1 MQAFAEDIPIDLP
14 KMGSWTREQAAAYFE
29 SGGAAEPSTEPPPPP
44 PPSSTVYVPESA
56 LSLAPAR
63 TPTPLGRKPR
73 IAFLH
78 GTAGN
83 EAIFRVQLGPLVRV
97 LREMADLYF
106 IEGSFVVGEDNEQAA
121 IVRQFFGESH
131 TLYEYARPTTD
142 ERQWRT
148 YAALDAGIE
157 ALEAALA
164 DLPGGGADALIGFS
178 QGANLITC
186 LCACGAN
193 RAPGEAPTTAPM
205 SIPGTPTTAPVRIR
219 AAVLLSPA
227 SPGWAA
233 QRPDLF
239 SAPLLTPSLV
249 AYSETDPQVCSEHG
263 CGPRNVALLWAP
275 AVVTVFQHSG
285 PGHRPLPVDLKERD
299 AFVNEVVAL
308 LKRECPA

>member
-1 MQAFAEDIPIDLP
+1 MQAFAEDIPINLSQ
-14 KMGSWTREQAAAYFE
+14 MGSWTREQAAAYFE
-29 SGGAAEPSTEPPPPP
+29 SGGAAEPSTEPPQPPPPPP
-44 PPSSTVYVPESA
+44 PPSSTVDLP
-56 LSLAPAR
+56 APA
-63 TPTPLGRKPR
+63 PTPLGRKLR

-106 IEGSFVVGEDNEQAA
+106 IEGSIVVGEDNEQAA
-121 IVRQFFGESH
+121 IIRQFFGDDH

-186 LCACGAN
+186 LCARGAY
-193 RAPGEAPTTAPM
+193 RAPG
-205 SIPGTPTTAPVRIR
+205 GTPTTAPMPFR

-249 AYSETDPQVCSEHG
+249 AYSDTDTQVCTEHG